1 MRHLLVLSGIA
12 VGLLAAGCATG
23 EWVHP
28 EKPKDEFMTD
38 YKACQMR
45 AQNDPKLQQG
55 SKFIEVTVIEN
66 CVQKMGW
73 VYVTPE

>member
-1 MRHLLVLSGIA
+1 MHQFIVMAGIA
-12 VGLLAAGCATG
+12 AGLILPGCSTG

-45 AQNDPKLQQG
+45 VQNDPKLQQG

-66 CVQKMGW
+66 CVKKMGW
-73 VYVTPE
+73 VYYVPE